1 MADKV
6 ATVVRLEVPIPPST
20 NQLFRARQS
29 GRRGHFY
36 KSRCY
41 MDWITEV
48 ALIVP
53 RGKALEGI
61 AEIEIEIHGGEGWTH
76 RRDLDNTNKAVIDML
91 KNKGYLHDDNTKY
104 VRKITTSYH
113 PPTLKK
119 VRAICVV
126 YLKRAES

>member
-1 MADKV
+1 
-6 ATVVRLEVPIPPST
+6 
-20 NQLFRARQS
+20 
-29 GRRGHFY
+29 
-36 KSRCY
+36 

-126 YLKRAES
+126 YLRRAQS